1 MSYVNIVLN
10 FFYCYNIFMSL
21 NCNEI
26 NLILSELKLEGAF
39 IQEIIQPGFDT
50 LALFTYNN
58 IPDTE
63 AQNRSKTI
71 LICTAQNS
79 VRINETRKKIT
90 KNDKPL
96 RYMEFLRAHIKGAK
110 IVSCSQIGLER
121 IVKLELSRT
130 VTPEAPKKN
139 TQVNSV
145 MLPGMAEAFGKTGAL
160 PQKAQAKIQPAEEEE
175 KIEEYVLYI
184 KLWNNAANV
193 ILCDK
198 NNVILEPMFRRPER
212 KELKGEVYCLP
223 EVDDEKSR
231 ESEIKFPIREWQT
244 TPPSLETS
252 SLPATSSPAFATFN
266 EYIDWWYSEHA
277 DNLSREA
284 LLEKAEKW
292 YNINRSKKQN
302 ALDNLLQKQ
311 ESFKNAEQ
319 LKHQGD
325 LILSFGYLLD
335 GSSRFLECEDY
346 ETGEKVRLL
355 VDPKKTAQEN
365 AAEYYKNYKKAVRG
379 AEELLSDIEAARKN
393 IEKLDAQYEAIKKE
407 QNPIK
412 IEQLLRR
419 DSTPKQQQKKSHPG
433 LDYNVNGW
441 QIYVGRDA
449 NENDDLLRHYVRGD
463 DMWLHVRDFSG
474 GYVFIKAQKGKTVP
488 LDILLD
494 AGNLAVYYSKA
505 RNNTKVDLYY
515 THVKY
520 LRRAKNGPKG
530 LVLPTQEK
538 NLCISPDKKRLQR
551 LESLHNE

>member
-1 MSYVNIVLN
+1 
-10 FFYCYNIFMSL
+10 
-21 NCNEI
+21 
-26 NLILSELKLEGAF
+26 
-39 IQEIIQPGFDT
+39 
-50 LALFTYNN
+50 
-58 IPDTE
+58 
-63 AQNRSKTI
+63 
-71 LICTAQNS
+71 
-79 VRINETRKKIT
+79 
-90 KNDKPL
+90 
-96 RYMEFLRAHIKGAK
+96 
-110 IVSCSQIGLER
+110 
-121 IVKLELSRT
+121 
-130 VTPEAPKKN
+130 
-139 TQVNSV
+139 

-160 PQKAQAKIQPAEEEE
+160 PQKAQAKTQPAEDEE
-175 KIEEYVLYI
+175 KIEDYILYI

-193 ILCDK
+193 ILCDQ

-212 KELKGEVYCLP
+212 KELKGEIYYLP
-223 EVDDEKSR
+223 EIDEEKCR
-231 ESEIKFPIREWQT
+231 EAEIKFPVRDWNEK
-244 TPPSLETS
+244 TS
-252 SLPATSSPAFATFN
+252 SSSATSSPAFSTFN

-277 DNLSREA
+277 DSLSREA

-292 YNINRSKKQN
+292 YNINHSKRQN

-325 LILSFGYLLD
+325 LILSFGYMLD

-355 VDPKKTAQEN
+355 IDPKKSAQEN

-379 AEELLSDIEAARKN
+379 ADELLSDIEAARKN

-419 DSTPKQQQKKSHPG
+419 DSTPKQQQKKAHPG
-433 LDYNVNGW
+433 LDYNINGW
-441 QIYVGRDA
+441 QLYVGRDA

-463 DMWLHVRDFSG
+463 DMWLHVRDFPG

-551 LESLHNE
+551 LESLQKM